1 MNKGNMKLIVA
12 KYKWQLL
19 AGLSGIIFVLIALV
33 FTGKNGYDI
42 PNKWVSGSSEII
54 PLQVRDS
61 ISRTVDSDKVLVLV
75 IPGKLKPSYLVNLNS
90 NAFCGTG
97 GCIYHI
103 FNENGDVTLS
113 LLIDAALPKGFDSLI
128 VSGSDKTKECFGI
141 LQAASETA
149 VTRNEYCKQ
158 DGKFFLINTFV
169 EELNTKNGKNNEE
182 PPKKPSPT
190 PTSTSKAI

>member
-1 MNKGNMKLIVA
+1 MKLIAVE
-12 KYKWQLL
+12 YKWQLL
-19 AGLSGIIFVLIALV
+19 IGLSVTIFVLIALA
-33 FTGKNGYDI
+33 FIGKNEYDI
-42 PNKWVSGSSEII
+42 PNKWVSGNSKII
-54 PLQVRDS
+54 PLQVQDS
-61 ISRTVDSDKVLVLV
+61 IFRTGVDSSKVLILA

-141 LQAASETA
+141 LQAASDTA

-158 DGKFFLINTFV
+158 DDKFFLINTFV
-169 EELNTKNGKNNEE
+169 EDLKIKNGKNNEE
-182 PPKKPSPT
+182 PSNKLSPT
-190 PTSTSKAI
+190 STSTSKAL